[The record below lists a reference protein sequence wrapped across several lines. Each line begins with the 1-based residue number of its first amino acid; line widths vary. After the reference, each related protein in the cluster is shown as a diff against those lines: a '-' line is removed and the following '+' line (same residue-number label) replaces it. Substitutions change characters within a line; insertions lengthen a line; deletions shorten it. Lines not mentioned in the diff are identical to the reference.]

1 MNYQVKEK
9 KLMYPIFGILL
20 FSLILFLRRPDAF
33 LNPQFWA
40 EDGVIFFK
48 ECYYYSFSS
57 AYTPYA
63 GYLHF
68 IPRII
73 ALISNKLI
81 GVRLSPFFYNTCAL
95 IIYIAVV
102 INVYSRRVNL
112 NNKILYI
119 LSLCLVPC
127 YGNEIFM
134 NVTNIQWFTGI
145 LIIVILIKREPSSQ
159 FGNIPLQWA
168 SDIMQL
174 LLAGLTGPF
183 IVILL
188 PLYAIRLYIQ
198 RNIHSLVVGV
208 VAGITSII
216 QLGFLLATSNEA
228 SNYGISVNYIL
239 KFFEF
244 KVAYQY
250 FFGWLNY
257 SDKCAYF
264 YLIAYISL
272 ITYIL
277 KLIYSSKNRNSLIFI
292 SCHFLFIGATLIRM
306 KGDPVIF
313 NIIGGNRYL
322 YIPYVM
328 LSWVLISEIN
338 KSNRIFIYLLL
349 LLILSSS
356 VSSEFTTKYIDYNWK
371 AHAEKIGKENV
382 EIPINPLGWSI
393 ILKKNEFI
401 QSYSR

>member
-1 MNYQVKEK
+1 MDYQVKQS
-9 KLMYPIFGILL
+9 KLIHAILGFLL
-20 FSLILFLRRPDAF
+20 FSLIIFLRRPDAF

-48 ECYYYSFSS
+48 ECYYYNLTS
-57 AYTPYA
+57 ALTPYA

-73 ALISNKLI
+73 ALISNKVI
-81 GVRLSPFFYNTCAL
+81 GVRLAPFFYNTCTL
-95 IIYIAVV
+95 IIYIAV
-102 INVYSRRVNL
+102 IANVYSRRVNL

-159 FGNIPLQWA
+159 FGNIPLQWV
-168 SDIMQL
+168 SDIIQL

-183 IVILL
+183 IVILI

-198 RNIHSLVVGV
+198 KNIHSLVVGA

-216 QLGFLLATSNEA
+216 QLGFLLTTSSEA
-228 SNYGISVNYIL
+228 ANCGISVHYIIN
-239 KFFEF
+239 FIEY
-244 KVAYQY
+244 KVTYQY

-257 SDKCAYF
+257 SDKYSYI
-264 YLIAYISL
+264 YLMAYISL
-272 ITYIL
+272 ITYLL

-328 LSWVLISEIN
+328 LSWVLISELN
-338 KSNRIFIYLLL
+338 KSNRVFIYSLLMI
-349 LLILSSS
+349 ILSSS
-356 VSSEFTTKYIDYNWK
+356 LTSKFTTKYIDYNWK
-371 AHAEKIGKENV
+371 THAEKIGKENI
-382 EIPINPLGWSI
+382 EIPINPPGWSV
-393 ILKKNEFI
+393 ILKK
-401 QSYSR
+401 